1 MCFKSKGSSQAAQ
14 QAAEQT
20 AAEQAK
26 QEAAA
31 AEAKAAA
38 QAEAEAAQKAAIEAA
53 KAEAIEIYKAEQEA
67 KRQEELNKT
76 VTLQE
81 EVDKTEGLSAAAAKE
96 REETLALIKALQENQ
111 KSLIASQQSYMKKQ
125 TEEAEAQKEKGPA
138 ISMAAQRQQRIS
150 KFGSIATRGRASRRS
165 GSRSR
170 RSLITGLGGG
180 IGYYDR
186 FAS

>member
-1 MCFKSKGSSQAAQ
+1 MCGGGSSKKAAA
-14 QAAEQT
+14 AAEAT

-31 AEAKAAA
+31 AEAKAASQAAAAAA
-38 QAEAEAAQKAAIEAA
+38 QAKAIEQVRAD
-53 KAEAIEIYKAEQEA
+53 AIATYKAEQEA
-67 KRQEELNKT
+67 KRQ
-76 VTLQE
+76 
-81 EVDKTEGLSAAAAKE
+81 
-96 REETLALIKALQENQ
+96 
-111 KSLIASQQSYMKKQ
+111 
-125 TEEAEAQKEKGPA
+125 AEADKIVSSANIRKD
-138 ISMAAQRQQRIS
+138 RIE
-150 KFGSIATRGRASRRS
+150 KFGSVSTTGRASRRS

>member
-14 QAAEQT
+14 AT

-38 QAEAEAAQKAAIEAA
+38 QAAA
-53 KAEAIEIYKAEQEA
+53 KKAQAEAIEKARAEAIEVYKAEQEA
-67 KRQEELNKT
+67 KRQSESDKT
-76 VTLQE
+76 VDSSETLQ
-81 EVDKTEGLSAAAAKE
+81 
-96 REETLALIKALQENQ
+96 LIRSLQ
-111 KSLIASQQSYMKKQ
+111 ASQQSLLSAQQGFMTKQ
-125 TEEAEAQKEKGPA
+125 TQEAEKGKDLGPA
-138 ISMAAQRQQRIS
+138 LSMAAQRQQRIS
-150 KFGSIATRGRASRRS
+150 KFGSIATRGRVSRRS

-186 FAS
+186 FAK

>member
-1 MCFKSKGSSQAAQ
+1 MCGSKKGSQQAAQ
-14 QAAEQT
+14 DT

-38 QAEAEAAQKAAIEAA
+38 AAEAAAKQAAAIEAA
-53 KAEAIEIYKAEQEA
+53 RADAIATYKAEQEA
-67 KRQEELNKT
+67 KRQ
-76 VTLQE
+76 
-81 EVDKTEGLSAAAAKE
+81 
-96 REETLALIKALQENQ
+96 
-111 KSLIASQQSYMKKQ
+111 
-125 TEEAEAQKEKGPA
+125 AEADKIVSSA
-138 ISMAAQRQQRIS
+138 NIRQERID
-150 KFGSIATRGRASRRS
+150 KFGSVSTTGRASRRS

>member
-1 MCFKSKGSSQAAQ
+1 MCFKGSSKSSSTQAAQ
-14 QAAEQT
+14 TTAE
-20 AAEQAK
+20 EQAK

-31 AEAKAAA
+31 AEAQAAAQA
-38 QAEAEAAQKAAIEAA
+38 QAEAERKAAIEAA
-53 KAEAIEIYKAEQEA
+53 RADAIKTYKAEQDA
-67 KRQEELNKT
+67 KRQAEL
-76 VTLQE
+76 
-81 EVDKTEGLSAAAAKE
+81 DKTISLSGSAAKE

-125 TEEAEAQKEKGPA
+125 TEEAEAEKEKGPA
-138 ISMAAQRQQRIS
+138 LSMAALRQQRIS

>member
-1 MCFKSKGSSQAAQ
+1 MCGSKKGSQQAAQ
-14 QAAEQT
+14 DT

-38 QAEAEAAQKAAIEAA
+38 AAEAAAKQAKAIEAA
-53 KAEAIEIYKAEQEA
+53 RADAIATYKAEQEA
-67 KRQEELNKT
+67 KRQ
-76 VTLQE
+76 
-81 EVDKTEGLSAAAAKE
+81 
-96 REETLALIKALQENQ
+96 
-111 KSLIASQQSYMKKQ
+111 
-125 TEEAEAQKEKGPA
+125 AEADKIVSSA
-138 ISMAAQRQQRIS
+138 NIRQERIE
-150 KFGSIATRGRASRRS
+150 KFGSVSTTGRASRRS

>member
-1 MCFKSKGSSQAAQ
+1 MCGRKSSSSQAA
-14 QAAEQT
+14 AEAT

-31 AEAKAAA
+31 AEAKAASQAAAAKA
-38 QAEAEAAQKAAIEAA
+38 QAEAVERAR
-53 KAEAIEIYKAEQEA
+53 AEAVEQYKAEQEA
-67 KRQEELNKT
+67 KRQ
-76 VTLQE
+76 
-81 EVDKTEGLSAAAAKE
+81 
-96 REETLALIKALQENQ
+96 
-111 KSLIASQQSYMKKQ
+111 
-125 TEEAEAQKEKGPA
+125 AEADKIVSSANIRKD
-138 ISMAAQRQQRIS
+138 RIE
-150 KFGSIATRGRASRRS
+150 KFGSVSTTGRASRRS

>member
-1 MCFKSKGSSQAAQ
+1 MCGSKKGSQQAAQ
-14 QAAEQT
+14 DT

-38 QAEAEAAQKAAIEAA
+38 AAEAAAKQAAAIEAA
-53 KAEAIEIYKAEQEA
+53 RADAIATYKAEQEA
-67 KRQEELNKT
+67 KRQ
-76 VTLQE
+76 
-81 EVDKTEGLSAAAAKE
+81 
-96 REETLALIKALQENQ
+96 
-111 KSLIASQQSYMKKQ
+111 
-125 TEEAEAQKEKGPA
+125 AEADKIVSSA
-138 ISMAAQRQQRIS
+138 NIRQERIE
-150 KFGSIATRGRASRRS
+150 KFGSVSTTGRASRRS